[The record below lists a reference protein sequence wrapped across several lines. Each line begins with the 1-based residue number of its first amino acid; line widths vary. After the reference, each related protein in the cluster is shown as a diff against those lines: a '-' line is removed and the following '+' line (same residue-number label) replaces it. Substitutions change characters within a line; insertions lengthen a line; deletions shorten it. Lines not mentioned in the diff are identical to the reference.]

1 MSEKN
6 TSSTKP
12 ARPAGGHGP
21 GGHAGLVEKPKSF
34 WKTAIRLMRY
44 MSDRWVGLAV
54 VMIFAIASV
63 IFQIRTPKILGK
75 ATTELYKGIMK
86 GAAQQKA
93 GISQSGYPI
102 NFEKIGQIIMI
113 VLIMYLA
120 SALFNF
126 IQQYIMTRI
135 SQRTVYK
142 LRRSFKGKM
151 QKVPISYYDTHSNGD
166 IMSRAV
172 NDMDNIANTLQQNLT
187 QAVTSTVT
195 FVGTL
200 WMMLTIS
207 WKLTLI
213 ALVTIPLSVVVVGV
227 IAPKSQKFFG
237 TQQKS
242 LGLLNNQVE
251 ENYAGHVVIKSFNK
265 EQDAIDDFEIQ
276 NNNYYQSAWK
286 AQFISGIIMP
296 LMMFL
301 NNIGYVF
308 VAIIG
313 GIDVAN
319 GNVSLGNIQAFL
331 QYTQQ
336 FSQPISQMANL
347 LNTIPSTVASAER
360 VFEVLDE
367 EEMKQTKSNLPAEP
381 DSDNLISLQHVQF
394 GYADNDLLMKDYN
407 LDVKRGQQV
416 AIVGPTGAGKTTII
430 NLLERFYDIKGG
442 SIKLKGTDTRDLDRE
457 DLRSHFA
464 MVLQDTWLFTGTIF
478 DNLKYGREDA
488 SDEEIYAAAK
498 AAHVDSFVRKL
509 PDGYQTVLNE
519 EASNISQGQRQLLT
533 IARAFVANPEI
544 LILDE
549 ATSSVD
555 TRTEV
560 HIQHAMERLLKNRTS
575 FVVAHRLSTIQ
586 GADNIIVMNHG
597 SVVETGTHE
606 QLMAQNGFYADLYNS
621 QFTGNISLD

>member
-12 ARPAGGHGP
+12 ARPAGGHGS

-347 LNTIPSTVASAER
+347 LNTIQSTVASAER